1 MMYVLGRAILV
12 VLQSYSHYLP
22 TPLNEGPS
30 QGGILGLEMILFPL
44 QASSSQRL
52 DISSCVSI

>member
-12 VLQSYSHYLP
+12 VLQRSYSHYLP

-44 QASSSQRL
+44 QASSEMT
-52 DISSCVSI
+52 DP